1 MKLLKFSA
9 TLVLASLPGAAIL
22 YAACY
27 TPSFIELR
35 WLILLYP
42 APLVCVFVG
51 VSGLSELKVPILVGL
66 ALPFLML
73 LETRFP
79 VVEASIAE
87 KIGGPWPYNYE
98 ELRYQWR
105 YRAYWLLDF
114 WLVQR
119 KFEPGPWKQATPDSN
134 WPVRLHMS
142 DSLVQDSIL
151 DGLHSNQV
159 HALLGPPSEDLEPR
173 IPVCNLDGTGDSSTE
188 TYHLVSVNNFE
199 YSLVLEYS
207 EDTILCAYQGLRII
221 F

>member
-1 MKLLKFSA
+1 
-9 TLVLASLPGAAIL
+9 
-22 YAACY
+22 
-27 TPSFIELR
+27 
-35 WLILLYP
+35 
-42 APLVCVFVG
+42 
-51 VSGLSELKVPILVGL
+51 
-66 ALPFLML
+66 
-73 LETRFP
+73 
-79 VVEASIAE
+79 
-87 KIGGPWPYNYE
+87 
-98 ELRYQWR
+98 
-105 YRAYWLLDF
+105 
-114 WLVQR
+114 
-119 KFEPGPWKQATPDSN
+119 
-134 WPVRLHMS
+134 MS